1 MFENFIESLSA
12 DTQRQA
18 LLELCNNS
26 GTRKTAHPEAVERL
40 RELVQETAVS
50 ESIRKAIET
59 IDSEYVTK
67 LWRKI
72 VERLNDDPEGAIT
85 AARNLVESVCK
96 HILDGSDVSYEDKE
110 DLPKLYSMTSGH
122 LGLAPSQQTEQVFK
136 KILGSCATVVQE
148 LATMR
153 NKLGDAHGKGKRGV
167 KPARR
172 HAELAANLAGSV
184 AVFLIAT
191 WEARRN

>member
-1 MFENFIESLSA
+1 
-12 DTQRQA
+12 
-18 LLELCNNS
+18 
-26 GTRKTAHPEAVERL
+26 
-40 RELVQETAVS
+40 LVQETAVS

-172 HAELAANLAGSV
+172 HAELAANLAVSV